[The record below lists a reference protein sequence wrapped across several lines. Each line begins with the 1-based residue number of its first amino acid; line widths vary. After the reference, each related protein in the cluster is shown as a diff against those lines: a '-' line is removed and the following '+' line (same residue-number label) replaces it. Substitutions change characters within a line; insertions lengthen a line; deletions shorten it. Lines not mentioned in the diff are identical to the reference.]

1 MFHLTPFSY
10 CDEWVY
16 AKASDLQVED
26 FTCWR
31 KTGRSGGGGRKRIP
45 FLQLKAGVYDIVI
58 DGYKAVWSFLD
69 ALLDMPPR
77 KPFNDLMAGNM
88 ENANFYTELRWFLAN
103 SDKILC
109 FEGSLGKNV
118 AVANSDKT
126 IPNAHYVSS
135 VFNAGCSD
143 VFGLASSFA
152 HILVPVRKKDGIHY
166 VETDVLG
173 ADPQYVF
180 ARADGVLETFISET
194 SNRPNYRPYRR
205 IVFQHPPHIRPVAE
219 QMHHKLSENDYT
231 RTTYKHHPIKPAGMF
246 DHEIDDYEHGIFCN
260 GWK

>member
-1 MFHLTPFSY
+1 MTPFIY
-10 CDEWVY
+10 ADEWVY

-31 KTGRSGGGGRKRIP
+31 KTGKKGRKRMP
-45 FLQLKAGVYDIVI
+45 FLHLKAGVYDIVI

-69 ALLDMPPR
+69 ALLDTPPR
-77 KPFNDLMAGNM
+77 RPFNDLMSGHM
-88 ENANFYTELRWFLAN
+88 ENATFFAELQWFLAN
-103 SDKILC
+103 SEKTLC
-109 FEGSLGKNV
+109 FEGSLGKGV

-126 IPNAHYVSS
+126 IRHAHYVSS
-135 VFNAGCSD
+135 VFSAGCSD

-152 HILVPVRKKDGIHY
+152 HILVPVRKADGIHF

-180 ARADGVLETFISET
+180 ARADGVLETFVSEILG
-194 SNRPNYRPYRR
+194 RPNYRPYRR
-205 IVFQHPPHIRPVAE
+205 IVFQHPPHMRPVAE
-219 QMHHKLSENDYT
+219 QMHHKFTDGDYT
-231 RTTYKHHPIKPAGMF
+231 RTTYKHHPIKPTGMF
-246 DHEIDDYEHGIFCN
+246 DHEIDDYEHSIFCN